1 MTETKHE
8 TKTSSQEAASLE
20 ILKLNLERDRYRAE
34 IVKWIVVAIGAAVSF
49 AVIDYGKLRL
59 ERARLASENQF
70 KFIEAYTK
78 ATESAEPEIWKRRL
92 DVLQLFATD
101 DKVRDWAANQ
111 LDYIDRFAAL
121 DALYRETLRT
131 ASQLVDRSTVSDPER
146 MKARRRFEQLYW
158 ADLPFAGESPE
169 VESGMVDFRDG
180 LIAAEQTPTDVAAWT
195 NLNSFLLKLS
205 NIFKGAT
212 RQSSA
217 SAQAKANP

>member
-1 MTETKHE
+1 MSNPNAKP
-8 TKTSSQEAASLE
+8 KSSDAQEADLE

-59 ERARLASENQF
+59 ERARLASDNQF

-101 DKVRDWAANQ
+101 DQVRTWATNQ

-131 ASQLVDRSTVSDPER
+131 ASQLVDRSTVNDPER

-169 VESGMVDFRDG
+169 VESGMVAFRDG
-180 LIAAEQTPTDVAAWT
+180 LMAAEQTPTDVAAWT
-195 NLNSFLLKLS
+195 NLNSILFKLS
-205 NIFKGAT
+205 KIFKGAT
-212 RQSSA
+212 RQSSGP
-217 SAQAKANP
+217 AQAKANP

>member
-1 MTETKHE
+1 MSNLNAETKSSDPHE
-8 TKTSSQEAASLE
+8 TDLE
-20 ILKLNLERDRYRAE
+20 ILKLKLERDRYRAE

-78 ATESAEPEIWKRRL
+78 ATESAQPEIWKRRL

-101 DKVRDWAANQ
+101 NQVRAWATNQ

-169 VESGMVDFRDG
+169 VESGMVAFRDG
-180 LIAAEQTPTDVAAWT
+180 LMAAEQTPTEAAAWT
-195 NLNSFLLKLS
+195 HLNSLLIKLS
-205 NIFKGAT
+205 KTFKGAT
-212 RQSSA
+212 RQSSGP
-217 SAQAKANP
+217 AQAKANP